1 MLFNSF
7 KFLIFFI
14 IIIII
19 NFIFTQKVK
28 KPFFTQC
35 FLLLASLY
43 FYMSWNP
50 KYIILIITSI
60 IITYTS
66 GILMEIYNHRKKLFL
81 ITSLILNLLI
91 LFFFKYLN
99 FSFEILQNFLTL
111 FGIRIS
117 NLNFHFLLPVG
128 ISFYTFQALGYTIDV
143 YRGTVKA
150 EKNFITYAL
159 FVTFFPQL
167 VAGPIERTKHLLPQ
181 FKQNHLFDVDMAVSG
196 LKLAAWGL
204 FQKMV
209 IADRLAI
216 YVNSVYT
223 DISAYNSLAVLL
235 SVFFFSFQILCDFAG
250 YSNIAIGVARILGFN
265 LMKNFNA
272 PYLAI
277 SVNDFWKRWHI
288 SLSSYFRDYVYIP
301 LGGNRVSKYR
311 HLLNIFITFI
321 ISGIWHGAGWNFICW
336 GFLHAAYQIFASLTV
351 SIREKIKTF
360 FKTPIS
366 GLPIRLIKIFIT
378 FIFITFAWIFF
389 RADSISDALLIIKKI
404 TYFPADLMIMF
415 NDFSVYGVIGSVK
428 KALFLTTIIEQGI
441 FAINGFGIVELI
453 ISFFVILVLVLSDIL
468 SQKDSLLFKIKNMP
482 PIFRFI
488 AYYFFIL
495 FIVFFGMYTN
505 NQFIYFQ
512 F

>member
-19 NFIFTQKVK
+19 NFIFTQKIK

-35 FLLLASLY
+35 FLLVASLY

-50 KYIILIITSI
+50 KYIILIITSVV
-60 IITYTS
+60 ITYTS

-99 FSFEILQNFLTL
+99 FSFEILQNVLTL
-111 FGIRIS
+111 IDLRITTP
-117 NLNFHFLLPVG
+117 NFNFLLPVG

-167 VAGPIERTKHLLPQ
+167 VAGPIERTEHLLPQ
-181 FKQNHLFDVDMAVSG
+181 FKQNHLFDVDMAASG

-209 IADRLAI
+209 IADRFAV
-216 YVNSVYT
+216 YVNSVYA

-272 PYLAI
+272 PYLAV

-301 LGGNRVSKYR
+301 LGGNRVGKYR

-336 GFLHAAYQIFASLTV
+336 GFLHAIYQIFGSLTAN
-351 SIREKIKTF
+351 IREKIKTF
-360 FKTPIS
+360 FKIPVS
-366 GLPIRLIKIFIT
+366 SLPVHIIRIFIT

-389 RADSISDALLIIKKI
+389 RADTISDALLIIKKI
-404 TYFPADLMIMF
+404 TYFPSDLMLMF
-415 NDFSVYGVIGSVK
+415 NEFSVYGVIGSIK
-428 KALFLTTIIEQGI
+428 KGLFLTTIIEQGI
-441 FAINGFGIVELI
+441 FSINGFGIVELS
-453 ISFFVILVLVLSDIL
+453 ISFFVILVLILSDIFR
-468 SQKDSLLFKIKNMP
+468 QKDSLLFRVKNMP
-482 PIFRFI
+482 SICRFI
-488 AYYFFIL
+488 MYYFFIL
-495 FIVFFGMYTN
+495 FIIFFGMYTN